1 MIVVL
6 VLVLELLFPGALPLA
21 SAGVGGYNTQILI
34 YPMPVSMIRFD
45 VLPKNATWR
54 SAEAL
59 APTETRLQ
67 VPSVSPRMARFS
79 GYPGWLVI

>member
-1 MIVVL
+1 MIH
-6 VLVLELLFPGALPLA
+6 
-21 SAGVGGYNTQILI
+21 
-34 YPMPVSMIRFD
+34 FD

-59 APTETRLQ
+59 APPESRLQ

-79 GYPGWLVI
+79 GYPG